1 MHLNNL
7 VILEHLKTVLYFE
20 FARTSL
26 ISCFNIK
33 QILNFGE
40 MKVSVFLKY
49 ILSFICSILLIS
61 APAFAGANVASK
73 GEGDE
78 VPSYVRSN
86 ITGFD
91 FHGEDLHLSSIAGAV
106 ARDADF
112 SDVDLHGTTLTLS
125 DLKGSN
131 LNGIDLTDTLSDR
144 VNFQKTDLRN
154 AVLVNMIASGSSF
167 AGAQIDGADF
177 TFAILDSEDQRNLCK
192 IADGV
197 NPTTGVSTRD
207 SLECS

>member
-1 MHLNNL
+1 M
-7 VILEHLKTVLYFE
+7 KTF
-20 FARTSL
+20 S
-26 ISCFNIK
+26 
-33 QILNFGE
+33 
-40 MKVSVFLKY
+40 FLKY
-49 ILSFICSILLIS
+49 FLCVTFSFLIFS
-61 APAFAGANVASK
+61 APVFAGANVAVN

-112 SDVDLHGTTLTLS
+112 SEVDLHGTTLTLS

-131 LNGIDLTDTLSDR
+131 LNGIDLTDTLADR

-154 AVLVNMIASGSSF
+154 SILVNMIASGSSF
-167 AGAQIDGADF
+167 AGAQIEGADF
-177 TFAILDSEDQRNLCK
+177 SYAILDSEDQRNLCK
-192 IADGV
+192 IAEGV
-197 NPTTGVSTRD
+197 NPTTGIATRD
-207 SLECS
+207 SLECN

>member
-1 MHLNNL
+1 MHYSDGSSSLVMNLDRLTSKIINFSLSLL
-7 VILEHLKTVLYFE
+7 VIF
-20 FARTSL
+20 
-26 ISCFNIK
+26 
-33 QILNFGE
+33 FG
-40 MKVSVFLKY
+40 VYPV
-49 ILSFICSILLIS
+49 
-61 APAFAGANVASK
+61 FAGANVATK

-78 VPSYVRSN
+78 VPSYVRSD

-91 FHGEDLHLSSIAGAV
+91 FHGEDLHLSSIAGAM

-154 AVLVNMIASGSSF
+154 AVLINMIASGSSF

-207 SLECS
+207 SLECVGGAGGYKPAMPGT

>member
-1 MHLNNL
+1 M
-7 VILEHLKTVLYFE
+7 
-20 FARTSL
+20 
-26 ISCFNIK
+26 
-33 QILNFGE
+33 NFGQLFS
-40 MKVSVFLKY
+40 KLIKFS
-49 ILSFICSILLIS
+49 LSFLLLFTFVN
-61 APAFAGANVASK
+61 PVLAGANVAVK

-78 VPSYVRSN
+78 VPSYVRSD

-112 SDVDLHGTTLTLS
+112 SNVDLHGTTLTLS

-154 AVLVNMIASGSSF
+154 AVLINMIASGSSF
-167 AGAQIDGADF
+167 AGAQIEGADF

-197 NPTTGVSTRD
+197 NPTTGVSTRA
-207 SLECS
+207 SLECKGDKPNTPAA

>member
-1 MHLNNL
+1 MKFFRFLRYFLCITFSFL
-7 VILEHLKTVLYFE
+7 V
-20 FARTSL
+20 
-26 ISCFNIK
+26 
-33 QILNFGE
+33 
-40 MKVSVFLKY
+40 
-49 ILSFICSILLIS
+49 LSSQV
-61 APAFAGANVASK
+61 FAGANVAVK

-154 AVLVNMIASGSSF
+154 AVLINMIASGSSF
-167 AGAQIDGADF
+167 AGAQIEGADF
-177 TFAILDSEDQRNLCK
+177 SYAILESEDLRNLCE

-197 NPTTGVSTRD
+197 NPTTGVSTRE

>member
-1 MHLNNL
+1 MLCLDGSSSLVMNFERLISKIINFTLSFL
-7 VILEHLKTVLYFE
+7 VIF
-20 FARTSL
+20 
-26 ISCFNIK
+26 
-33 QILNFGE
+33 FG
-40 MKVSVFLKY
+40 VNPV
-49 ILSFICSILLIS
+49 
-61 APAFAGANVASK
+61 FAGANVATK

-78 VPSYVRSN
+78 VPSYVRSD
-86 ITGFD
+86 ITGFN

-167 AGAQIDGADF
+167 AGAQIEGADF

-197 NPTTGVSTRD
+197 NPTTGVATRD
-207 SLECS
+207 SLECVGDKEAYKPAMPAS

>member
-1 MHLNNL
+1 MRL
-7 VILEHLKTVLYFE
+7 ILFFKNFLSIILTIILF
-20 FARTSL
+20 TSP
-26 ISCFNIK
+26 
-33 QILNFGE
+33 
-40 MKVSVFLKY
+40 VY
-49 ILSFICSILLIS
+49 
-61 APAFAGANVASK
+61 AGANVAVK

-78 VPSYVRSN
+78 VPSYVRSD
-86 ITGFD
+86 ITGYD
-91 FHGEDLHLSSIAGAV
+91 FHGEDLHLSSIAGAI

-131 LNGIDLTDTLSDR
+131 LNGINLTDTLSDR

-154 AVLVNMIASGSSF
+154 AVLINMIASGSSF

-192 IADGV
+192 IADGI

>member
-1 MHLNNL
+1 MNR
-7 VILEHLKTVLYFE
+7 F
-20 FARTSL
+20 S
-26 ISCFNIK
+26 
-33 QILNFGE
+33 
-40 MKVSVFLKY
+40 FLKY
-49 ILSFICSILLIS
+49 FLCLTFSFLVFTS
-61 APAFAGANVASK
+61 PVFAGANVATK

-112 SDVDLHGTTLTLS
+112 SEVDLHGTTLTLS

-131 LNGIDLTDTLSDR
+131 LNGIDLTDTLADR

-154 AVLVNMIASGSSF
+154 SILVNMIASGSSF
-167 AGAQIDGADF
+167 AGAQIEGADF
-177 TFAILDSEDQRNLCK
+177 SYAILDSEDQRNLCK
-192 IADGV
+192 IAEGV

-207 SLECS
+207 SLECN